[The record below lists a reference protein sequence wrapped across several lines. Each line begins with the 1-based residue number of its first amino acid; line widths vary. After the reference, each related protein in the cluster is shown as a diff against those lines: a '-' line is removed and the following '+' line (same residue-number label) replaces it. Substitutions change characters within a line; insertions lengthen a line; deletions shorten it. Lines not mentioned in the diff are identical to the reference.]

1 MAVPGIVESINVPML
16 NYFYEIDDKLVV
28 FFYEDDDRDADEII
42 EGLESDVIIKNF
54 KKTDSIFSNAHIII
68 QELMSNLIKMKS
80 AW

>member
-1 MAVPGIVESINVPML
+1 LAVPGIVESINVPML